1 MDWVFVE
8 STRTRATNRIKEQWA
23 ELTDDHVQSIDGKRD
38 NLVTKLEE
46 QLRVSPQDA
55 ERQVVDWESRNHDL
69 FAETAAAVK
78 PYVGISRQ

>member
-23 ELTDDHVQSIDGKRD
+23 ELTDEHVQWIDGKR
-38 NLVTKLEE
+38 NHLVTKLQE
-46 QLRVSPQDA
+46 QLRVSPQEA
-55 ERQVVDWESRNHDL
+55 ERQVVEWESRNHDL